1 MTNQLSEAIGGAS
14 TLSELITAILRAR
27 KVRSVVQFGIEKES
41 GVSIQRAR
49 RQANNDAMRLL
60 NELPQNFNGNNLSA
74 EQREILAGYTGEGGL
89 TDGGSQ
95 YEYYTPQFMAEGVW
109 DLLADYGVTS
119 GHVLEPSAGTGIFQE
134 TKPAGAIMTAAEI
147 SLVSGR
153 INQLL
158 HPEDSVQLG
167 AFETLAAKVP
177 DDTYD
182 HAVGNVPF
190 GESRTGYAELDPAY
204 KNETNVG
211 HYFILRT
218 IDKVKP
224 GGLIVLVVPNG
235 MTDGGGTNKKLRD
248 RVSRKAEFLGAHR
261 MPSGTFAE
269 SGTSTVVDVWVLRK
283 HTKPLAE
290 IVNDATDKML
300 TGANVLWPVFIKG
313 KWFLSPEGKR
323 FVHGETERSS
333 FNNILTVKKDGQL
346 TNAAMKQALS
356 RRFDSRIDWSML
368 TIEQDLYQG
377 AVEGDKRLVGD
388 IWHTFD
394 GDKWIRD
401 TTTNHTAIDAARFGV
416 ATFGDLQTRCRSLQG
431 LLSLTASQI
440 AAVMDVYPSL
450 LSDRQKGIVSFALRQ
465 KASQRERVMR
475 GGLIGLTINDAQD
488 MIAQGRDA
496 GSLLVDAARITA
508 EEVARNGSPNGLRL
522 SGLSDST
529 AKAWLTFQ
537 ANVTREGQLSDLL
550 TGNMNETELKTLDTA
565 NPEQVVSHLFSQIDL
580 IPVTLEQFREVCTAK
595 LPESDDA
602 LLAYLAGFPEIAL
615 DGYGNMLPMS
625 RATSG
630 NVRGKINHLAGLVNE
645 YPDGPEKQ
653 NFVRQMELINAR
665 RKAAPIDK
673 IKVNLNARWL
683 DRRLIKEFLAEQ
695 GYDAFRYTKDLE
707 IENGYLVS
715 ADDYEGKDGIFTGYQ
730 LRTVTSNSGVTEFKK
745 ANNSDGFLN
754 QMENYLNGVKPR
766 GPKAGEY
773 LSRIAKL
780 EGSFN
785 DWLRSHPDVEGVVND
800 YNDAFNNYIPFE
812 HSSESL
818 HLEGL
823 SGKRIPLSYQ
833 NSEVR
838 RLSEDGRGIMG
849 FGTGLGKTTTA
860 LALEA
865 FNYQHGR
872 SKRTVF
878 VVPKAVYHNWYHEAR
893 DFYSPEVFA
902 QMLFVGID
910 EVRGEDGE
918 IQTSQVRNENNEPM
932 TDRDG
937 NPVMRNVIKDADS
950 ATILERMNRIPASN
964 FRSVIMTKEQFGMI
978 PLREETI
985 EENSAQA
992 LYNAIDMG
1000 RTDLL
1005 KSSHRA
1011 ELAKNK
1017 IKDKA
1022 ADTGTAKKHQV
1033 PYFEDMNFDNVIAD
1047 EGHNYRNSLAAG
1059 RETAQLAYLPNPAV
1073 SQIARDMAVKSAYL
1087 MKKFNGRGVT
1097 LLTATPLV
1105 NSPLDAFNMLSHVVP
1120 VEEWKAM
1127 GILTPDDFVRVF
1139 GETANVVVQKISGEV
1154 VDKQGLVGFKNLD
1167 GLRGIFHRW
1176 TTLKTAQDVKESVK
1190 IPDLNE
1196 INVDVP
1202 LTQEQVDI
1210 YEELRQRAAKIG
1222 QKDVI
1227 ERNED
1232 GTISITANNNDDF
1245 IFSVIRDMDK
1255 LVIDPDLYRSSMTF
1269 IFPED
1274 QREKVMA
1281 IAAGLPAAAGGVE
1294 ADDDESDT
1302 GLVSTLSSKVVET
1315 KVSTRGDAVE
1325 LVVSVDLE
1333 AAVLQAIAKAGID
1346 MKTVTHPIPPK
1357 YAALIAN
1364 LKAGLVNGKQIIF
1377 MDEKSQHGKLR
1388 RILSNALGMD
1398 ESQIGIINATSVQQ
1412 ATGVKLKKVKKPVE
1426 PTEKADGTYKDGA
1439 WEKYYSELAKYED
1452 YISALNDMSLTGME
1466 GIAADYNEGRT
1477 PIVICNKKA
1486 EVGIN
1491 LHKGTT
1497 DIHHLTLPWTPAS
1510 INQRNG
1516 RGARVGSSQD
1526 SVNVHYYCG
1535 KGSFDEF
1542 RLGTLKRKGN
1552 WIGEIMTS
1560 DASTLKN
1567 GDMDENDDIQL
1578 LLAASQDERKARLE
1592 AQLAARREAERRKA
1606 EKEAEVALDVYLRS
1620 SIAANE
1626 DPTALADNLNDLTAQ
1641 LGTQEEAVEEAR
1653 NEVTKEESEYNSW
1666 AEIHGKRSADVY
1678 HGSSRRNARTMLK
1691 YQIEKLTDL
1700 KGQVKT
1706 ARNTLTRNKNA
1717 ATMLKRAKGD
1727 LERSIAAGVIDIDPD
1742 VLLNPSNYMKTNS
1755 GRVLKTD
1762 AYYTI
1767 NTDTSQQVI
1776 VRITRLLPEKQT
1788 VETEITYT
1796 SVYPYSTYRIG
1807 SKREMPVSDI
1817 INQVD
1822 VSLDTVEARRRAAEG
1837 LTPDKV
1843 ASVLTRAQFYDAV
1856 TENVLRVRDDYWMA
1870 YNDGKLELV
1879 YILRG
1884 ALPDGIAPT
1893 SYVYPDSS
1901 DDGLKRALFA
1911 YSRSGSSMYS
1921 ARLFFIAVFGEN
1933 YTAELEAFG
1942 EQGTV
1947 EDVLPVLNESI
1958 AKAEAMYNDSLAGAS
1973 DSDIRA
1979 QFNGNHE
1986 SVRAMWKHRIS
1997 TSSLT
2002 QLHERFSNKSQLE
2015 NLFQQLRDERLVAKL
2030 QVMKDGNEKLAQ
2042 KLYEQYSRLSGV
2054 RSLKVIRDLVDSS
2067 TADLIKQVNSHDSL
2081 LTSSLADYLMAGV
2094 LVGAYSES
2102 RISVED
2108 FRSAE
2113 LVRRHIDV
2121 IKYKLQ
2127 EIKHGGV
2134 KQFASSWEEYLSMMA
2149 GEKTAEEIEAEK
2161 QEREAKQA
2169 EATEFTQEQTDEK
2182 ELGFSIQQNSLNL
2195 EGKRVWRRRT
2205 FKLSYPAGGAHVLCD
2220 TSGRATLKKKSVRE
2234 MLKEKYG
2241 ATFWNFEDDPVEGN
2255 EFTQPAWVVSSR
2267 YDKAEIQA
2275 SIQAII

>member
-1 MTNQLSEAIGGAS
+1 MANQLSEAINGAS
-14 TLSELITAILRAR
+14 TLSELIAVIIRAR
-27 KVRSVVQFGIEKES
+27 KVRSVARFGIEKES

-60 NELPQNFNGNNLSA
+60 NELPQNFNGNNLSD
-74 EQREILAGYTGEGGL
+74 EQRAILAGYTGEGGL
-89 TDGGSQ
+89 SDGGSQ
-95 YEYYTPQFMAEGVW
+95 YEYYTPPFMAEGVW

-158 HPEDSVQLG
+158 HPEDSVNIG
-167 AFETLAAKVP
+167 AFESLAVNVP

-211 HYFILRT
+211 YYFILRT

-283 HTKPLAE
+283 HTKALAT
-290 IVNDATDKML
+290 IVNDATDKTL

-313 KWFLSPEGKR
+313 KWFLTPEGKR

-368 TIEQDLYQG
+368 TIEQDAYQG

-388 IWHTFD
+388 IWHVFD
-394 GDKWIRD
+394 GEKWIRD
-401 TTTNHTAIDAARFGV
+401 TTTNHTAIDPARFGA
-416 ATFGDLQTRCRSLQG
+416 ATFGDLQTKCRSLQG
-431 LLSLTASQI
+431 LLSLTANEI
-440 AAVMDVYPSL
+440 KAVLDVYPSL
-450 LSDRQKGIVSFALRQ
+450 LTDRQKGVVSFALKQ

-488 MIAQGRDA
+488 MIAQGYDA
-496 GSLLVDAARITA
+496 GSVLVDAARLTA
-508 EEVARNGSPNGLRL
+508 EEVARSGSPNGLRL
-522 SGLSDST
+522 TGLSDSK

-550 TGNMNETELKTLDTA
+550 TGNMNDSELKTLDTA

-653 NFVRQMELINAR
+653 NFVRQMELINTR
-665 RKAAPIDK
+665 RVTAPIDK

-683 DRRLIKEFLAEQ
+683 DRRLIKEFLADQ

-707 IENGYLVS
+707 VEDGYLIS
-715 ADDYEGKDGIFTGYQ
+715 EDDYDGKDGVFTGYQ
-730 LRTVTSNSGVTEFKK
+730 LRTVNGKGGVAEFKK

-754 QMENYLNGVKPR
+754 QLENYLNGVKPR
-766 GPKAGEY
+766 GPKASDY
-773 LSRIAKL
+773 LARIASL

-785 DWLRSHPDVEGVVND
+785 DWLKSHPDVDEVVND

-818 HLEGL
+818 SLEGL

-872 SKRTVF
+872 SKRTAI
-878 VVPKAVYHNWYHEAR
+878 VVPKAVYHNWYHESR
-893 DFYSPEVFA
+893 DFYSDEVFA
-902 QMLFVGID
+902 QILFVGID
-910 EVRGEDGE
+910 EVMGEDGT
-918 IQTSQVRNENNEPM
+918 IQKSQVRNENNEPM
-932 TDRDG
+932 MDATG

-950 ATILERMNRIPASN
+950 TTILERMNRIPASN
-964 FRSVIMTKEQFGMI
+964 FRCVIMTKEQYGMI

-985 EENSAQA
+985 DENSAQA

-1005 KSSHRA
+1005 KGSHRA

-1022 ADTGTAKKHQV
+1022 ADTGTAKKQQV

-1059 RETAQLAYLPNPAV
+1059 RETAQLAYLPNPSV

-1176 TTLKTAQDVKESVK
+1176 TTLKTAKDVKESVK

-1202 LTQEQVDI
+1202 LTTEQMEI

-1222 QKDVI
+1222 QKEAF
-1227 ERNED
+1227 ERLED
-1232 GTISITANNNDDF
+1232 GTVSVTPNKNDDF

-1281 IAAGLPAAAGGVE
+1281 IAAGLPAAAGGV
-1294 ADDDESDT
+1294 ASDDDETDT
-1302 GLVSTLSSKVVET
+1302 GLVSTRASKVVET
-1315 KVSTRGDAVE
+1315 KVNTRGDAVE
-1325 LVVSVDLE
+1325 LVVSVELE
-1333 AAVLQAIAKAGID
+1333 AAVLDAIAKAGID
-1346 MKTVTHPIPPK
+1346 IKTVTHPIPPK

-1364 LKAGLVNGKQIIF
+1364 LKAGMVNGKQIIF

-1388 RILSNALGMD
+1388 RILSNAMGLD

-1412 ATGVKLKKVKKPVE
+1412 ATGVKLKKVKCPVE
-1426 PTEKADGTYKDGA
+1426 PTEKADGSYKDGA

-1452 YISALNDMSLTGME
+1452 YVSALNDMSLTGME

-1542 RLGTLKRKGN
+1542 RLSTLKRKGD
-1552 WIGEIMTS
+1552 WISEIMTS

-1578 LLAASQDERKARLE
+1578 LLAANQDERKARLE
-1592 AQLAARREAERRKA
+1592 AQLSARREAERRKA

-1620 SIAANE
+1620 SIAAND
-1626 DPTALADNLNDLTAQ
+1626 DPADLERNLNALTEQVKVQEATVEDARTSV
-1641 LGTQEEAVEEAR
+1641 TQEESDY
-1653 NEVTKEESEYNSW
+1653 NEW
-1666 AEIHGKRSADVY
+1666 AEKHGKSSADVY

-1691 YQIEKLTDL
+1691 YQIEKLSEL
-1700 KGQVKT
+1700 KGQAKT

-1717 ATMLKRAKGD
+1717 STMLKRSKGD
-1727 LERSIAAGVIDIDPD
+1727 LERGIAAGVIDIDPD
-1742 VLLNPSNYMKTNS
+1742 VLLNPSSYMKTHD
-1755 GRVLKTD
+1755 GRVIKSGG
-1762 AYYTI
+1762 YYTI
-1767 NTDTSQQVI
+1767 KTDTPQQV
-1776 VRITRLLPEKQT
+1776 VVCITRLLPEKQA
-1788 VETEITYT
+1788 VEAEITYT
-1796 SVYPYSTYRIG
+1796 SLYLYSDYRMG
-1807 SKREMPVSDI
+1807 AKKELTVAD
-1817 INQVD
+1817 
-1822 VSLDTVEARRRAAEG
+1822 LDTQLDVTPDTAEARRRAAEG
-1837 LTPDKV
+1837 LTPLRV
-1843 ASVLTRAQFYDAV
+1843 ASILTRTQFYDAV
-1856 TENVLRVRDDYWMA
+1856 TEKVFRVSGDYWMA
-1870 YNDGKLELV
+1870 NIDGKLELV
-1879 YILRG
+1879 YSVRG
-1884 ALPDGIAPT
+1884 AIPDDIPPT
-1893 SYVYPDSS
+1893 SLVYPDSS
-1901 DDGLKRALFA
+1901 DEGLKRDLFA
-1911 YSRSGSSMYS
+1911 YSRSGGSMYS
-1921 ARLFFIAVFGEN
+1921 ARMFMSAVFGEN
-1933 YTAELEAFG
+1933 YDAELEAYG

-1947 EDVLPVLNESI
+1947 EDVLPVLNESV
-1958 AKAEAMYNDSLAGAS
+1958 AKAEAMYKDSLSGAS

-1986 SVRAMWKHRIS
+1986 TVRATWKHRIP
-1997 TSSLT
+1997 TSSLAP
-2002 QLHERFSNKSQLE
+2002 LNERFSNKSQLA
-2015 NLFQQLRDERLVAKL
+2015 NLFIQLRDERLVAKL
-2030 QVMKDGNEKLAQ
+2030 QSMKDGNEKLSQ
-2042 KLYEQYSRLSGV
+2042 KLYAQFTRLSGV
-2054 RSLKVIRDLVDSS
+2054 RSLEVIRDMAETSS
-2067 TADLIKQVNSHDSL
+2067 SELMNRVNSHDSL
-2081 LTSSLADYLMAGV
+2081 LTSPLADYLMAGV
-2094 LVGAYSES
+2094 LVGSYLES
-2102 RISVED
+2102 RISAED

-2113 LVRRHIDV
+2113 LVRRHIDG

-2127 EIKHGGV
+2127 EIKHRGY
-2134 KQFASSWEEYLSMMA
+2134 KQFAASWEDYLSLMA

-2161 QEREAKQA
+2161 QEQAAKQA
-2169 EATEFTQEQTDEK
+2169 EATDFSQEQTDEQDY
-2182 ELGFSIQQNSLNL
+2182 GYSIQQNTQDL

-2205 FKLSYPAGGAHVLCD
+2205 FKLSYPAGGAHVLID
-2220 TSGRATLKKKSVRE
+2220 TSGRATLKKKAVRE
-2234 MLKEKYG
+2234 LLKEKYG

-2255 EFTQPAWVVSSR
+2255 EFTQPAWIVSSR
-2267 YDKAEIQA
+2267 FDRADIQA
-2275 SIQAII
+2275 NIQAIM